1 MKEVEASVVHK
12 EYWLILRR
20 RQIYCDDI
28 SRRCCMCSVVLAFST
43 SNGATSTDRFC
54 FIAFHSTSFASA
66 ATGSNLGRTF
76 SGSLRRKVQSKGH
89 DNDTATRKMLVIKEL
104 LESVHPRHPV
114 AGGMRT
120 ENDWK
125 RLDFDAWIIKVNPG
139 SLCCGCADCLT
150 FACGAG
156 TGAFA

>member
-1 MKEVEASVVHK
+1 MEEIKASSIYEERRLALHRRHIYRDYISARWCCRCVV
-12 EYWLILRR
+12 IRAR
-20 RQIYCDDI
+20 SI
-28 SRRCCMCSVVLAFST
+28 

-76 SGSLRRKVQSKGH
+76 SGSLRRKVQSEGH

-104 LESVHPRHPV
+104 PESVHPRHPV

-125 RLDFDAWIIKVNPG
+125 RLDFDA
-139 SLCCGCADCLT
+139 
-150 FACGAG
+150 
-156 TGAFA
+156 